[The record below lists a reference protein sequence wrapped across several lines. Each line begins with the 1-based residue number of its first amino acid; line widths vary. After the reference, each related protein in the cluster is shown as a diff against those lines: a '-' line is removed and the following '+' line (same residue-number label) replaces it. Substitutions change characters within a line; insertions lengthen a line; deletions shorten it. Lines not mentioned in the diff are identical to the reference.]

1 MRRIGRNGA
10 SGAGSQFATAAGSV
24 GLAWLMVMVMPA
36 VVVEHDAGRAVA
48 ERVAVDL
55 VRDEVE
61 VGDRV
66 HRDRPERPDRRRR
79 AEAQRVLVGAV
90 ELLALGVEVGDRVGR
105 LVAVVAPQ
113 AGDGRDGPFGDAQL
127 GVGDLPLGCVD
138 GADLEEVEV
147 VVEQVVG
154 EVPAVQH
161 RAAARVDQLIER
173 RLALGVARLE
183 HGLRLVVGVDERAL
197 TGEAERCERCLQL
210 FVARRGRELPRIQP
224 QLLVERERLAEPIGE
239 VGQAGRG
246 HERAP
251 QRGERHRV
259 LQGVHGGQ
267 VVDAVA
273 RPPPHDR
280 GDAGRETD
288 RRGIPDALALPVGRE
303 QQEIARIRAR
313 GALARVGEVVRPRV
327 DELQHVVALG
337 RVGNAEQH
345 RPDAQVDLGDRVHG
359 VVVDRDEGVVRAG
372 QRTPVAEGIERCGIV
387 RADARRHEP
396 PDLIEV
402 EHDREP
408 VHVRVRRQ
416 LHQSRINHDL
426 PHQVSLRSLGLPRV
440 RLHAP

>member
-10 SGAGSQFATAAGSV
+10 SGAGSQFATAGRVARLGV
-24 GLAWLMVMVMPA
+24 AHGDGEPA
-36 VVVEHDAGRAVA
+36 VVVEHDAGRAIA
-48 ERVAVDL
+48 ERVAIDL
-55 VRDEVE
+55 VGDEVE

-79 AEAQRVLVGAV
+79 AEAQRVLVAAV
-90 ELLALGVEVGDRVGR
+90 ELLALGVEVRDRIGG

-113 AGDGRDGPFGDAQL
+113 AGDGRDGPFGDAHL

-154 EVPAVQH
+154 EVPAVHH
-161 RAAARVDQLIER
+161 RAAARVDQLLEG

-183 HGLRLVVGVDERAL
+183 RGLRVVVGVGERGL
-197 TGEAERCERCLQL
+197 TGEAERRERCLQRL
-210 FVARRGRELPRIQP
+210 VARRRRELPRVQP
-224 QLLVERERLAEPIGE
+224 QLLVERERLAEPLGE
-239 VGQAGRG
+239 VGQPGRR
-246 HERAP
+246 HERAS

-280 GDAGRETD
+280 GDAGREAD

-303 QQEIARIRAR
+303 QQEIARTRAG
-313 GALARVGEVVRPRV
+313 GALADVGEVVRPRV

-359 VVVDRDEGVVRAG
+359 VVVDRDERLVGPASVRPWLKELNGAASFAP
-372 QRTPVAEGIERCGIV
+372 TPVV
-387 RADARRHEP
+387 TN
-396 PDLIEV
+396 L
-402 EHDREP
+402 
-408 VHVRVRRQ
+408 
-416 LHQSRINHDL
+416 LT
-426 PHQVSLRSLGLPRV
+426 
-440 RLHAP
+440 